1 MSIMTNK
8 QFEKIFEN
16 CLNKQEWYHFC
27 STEDIPIE
35 LLRQYRQYVD
45 WGVICMNRNY
55 NLNDVN
61 FVRQFKQNMNWT
73 SLMNRTD
80 VSDRRKEQYKKE
92 FNLVKVV
99 GVNWFGREKVMWYE
113 LVGSKR

>member
-1 MSIMTNK
+1 
-8 QFEKIFEN
+8 
-16 CLNKQEWYHFC
+16 
-27 STEDIPIE
+27 
-35 LLRQYRQYVD
+35 
-45 WGVICMNRNY
+45 
-55 NLNDVN
+55 
-61 FVRQFKQNMNWT
+61 MNWT

-99 GVNWFGREKVMWYE
+99 GVNWFGGEKIQWYE